1 MTNDR
6 VTSIDVAKE
15 AGVSQSAVSRVF
27 SQSGSASAQT
37 AQKVHQAAK
46 KLGYRPNILARS
58 LITGKTRIIG
68 VIVAYLENHFYP
80 EALEKL
86 SYELQ
91 QQGYHLLMF
100 MASNQE
106 DDIEDVV
113 HEILD
118 YQVDGIIT
126 ASVSLSSKLAEKI
139 QKAAIPIVMFNR
151 TDDLSHANSVTSNNY
166 KGGMGVAEYFVKSG
180 HQKISYIAGWEGAS
194 TQRDREKGF
203 VDGLAKFGRT
213 LHSRALGNYKHEDAV
228 RAAHA
233 LFSTD
238 DHPDAVFVC
247 NDHMAFA
254 VMDVIRFDYGLS
266 IPKDVAIIGY
276 DDVPPASWGAYSL
289 TTMRQP
295 TDEMVKACVTTL
307 LDSINTNATKPKSV
321 VIDSPLIIRNS
332 TKPLVK

>member
-6 VTSIDVAKE
+6 VTSIDVARE

-27 SQSGSASAQT
+27 SPSGSASAQT
-37 AQKVHQAAK
+37 AQKVQKAAA

-86 SYELQ
+86 SYEWQ
-91 QQGYHLLMF
+91 QQGYHLLIF

-106 DDIEDVV
+106 SDIDDVV
-113 HEILD
+113 QEILD

-126 ASVSLSSKLAEKI
+126 ASVSLSSKLAAKI
-139 QKAAIPIVMFNR
+139 QKANIPIVMFNR
-151 TDDLSHANSVTSNNY
+151 TDDLTHANSVTSNNY
-166 KGGMGVAEYFVKSG
+166 QGGFDIAAHFIKSG

-194 TQRDREKGF
+194 TQRDREQGF
-203 VDGLAKFGRT
+203 TDGLAKYGRS
-213 LHSRALGNYKHEDAV
+213 LHSRAVGNYSHEQAV
-228 RAAHA
+228 NAAHE
-233 LFSTD
+233 LLD
-238 DHPDAVFVC
+238 QKERPDAIFVC

-254 VMDVIRFDYGLS
+254 VMDIIRFSYGLR
-266 IPKDVAIIGY
+266 IPEDIAIIGY

-289 TTMRQP
+289 TTMRQS
-295 TDEMVKACVTTL
+295 TDEMVEACVKTL
-307 LDSINTNATKPKSV
+307 LHSIQTNSTERKSV

-332 TKPLVK
+332 TKPLIK